1 MVDCFD
7 SGGGVGHRVVVDPVF
22 MSVSTFGL
30 RRDEGKSRRT
40 QLQRAIDA
48 QTFPNH
54 DRIPNLHFTQ
64 LFPSWLR

>member
-7 SGGGVGHRVVVDPVF
+7 SGRGVGHRVVVDPAF

-30 RRDEGKSRRT
+30 RRDAMWESRRT

-64 LFPSWLR
+64 HFPS